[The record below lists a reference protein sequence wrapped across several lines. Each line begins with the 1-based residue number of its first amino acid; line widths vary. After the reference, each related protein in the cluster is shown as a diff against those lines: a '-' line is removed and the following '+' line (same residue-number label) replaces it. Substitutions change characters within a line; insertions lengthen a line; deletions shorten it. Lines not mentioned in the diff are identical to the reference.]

1 MRVLITQIS
10 TFKKDVEA
18 TRCDAIRVIDKA
30 TNTLSLELCK
40 QMTESKGISIVPYT
54 DDADLLFQLGRI
66 INTNDTFVV
75 GSLYSKLP
83 KSVIASYKIEQ
94 IGKKAAKKTAA
105 PAAKKPAT
113 KAPVKETKPKA
124 EKPIKAEAPKK
135 AAKAEKP
142 VKAEAPEAPKRP
154 RKKKGEDVSAYMEN
168 VGKYLPDV
176 KGDDLEFVIR
186 MVRECVK
193 SCGDDRMA
201 KSLCKSKLKKAFGE
215 TEGLKIF
222 ETLDVKFAAVKSSS
236 GL

>member
-66 INTNDTFVV
+66 INANDTFVV

-83 KSVIASYKIEQ
+83 KSVIAEYKIEQ
-94 IGKKAAKKTAA
+94 IGKKGAKKATAS
-105 PAAKKPAT
+105 AAKKPAA
-113 KAPVKETKPKA
+113 KAPVKETKPKT
-124 EKPIKAEAPKK
+124 ETPKK
-135 AAKAEKP
+135 TVKAEKP
-142 VKAEAPEAPKRP
+142 VKAEPVKAPEAPKRP
-154 RKKKGEDVSAYMEN
+154 RKKKGEDVSAYMES

-193 SCGDDRMA
+193 TCGDDRMA

-215 TEGLKIF
+215 SDGLKIF
-222 ETLDVKFAAVKSSS
+222 ETLDVKFASVKSAS